1 MILAT
6 TADHN
11 LSPPLPTDLKYARG
25 FFPVLAALLYS
36 GHIRKGDIID
46 LPLPCPECWPQTVA
60 HAYTG
65 QGELTEAIRQNICTW
80 AERCEEEIGVGGAP
94 HYSSL
99 LPSSRPTPH
108 DLERPRCLGY
118 QSAPHCTFG

>member
-6 TADHN
+6 QQRLTKT
-11 LSPPLPTDLKYARG
+11 PLFAPSTDLKYARG

-65 QGELTEAIRQNICTW
+65 QGELTEAIRQNILYL
-80 AERCEEEIGVGGAP
+80 GGKV
-94 HYSSL
+94 
-99 LPSSRPTPH
+99 
-108 DLERPRCLGY
+108 
-118 QSAPHCTFG
+118 